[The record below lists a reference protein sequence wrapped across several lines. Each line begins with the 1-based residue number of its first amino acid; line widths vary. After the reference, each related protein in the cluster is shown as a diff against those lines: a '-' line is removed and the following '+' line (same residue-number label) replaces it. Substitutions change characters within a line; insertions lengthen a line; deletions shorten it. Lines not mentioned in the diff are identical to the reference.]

1 MTKIYDIAQAK
12 VSFLS
17 ASCEK
22 RSYGFWLSVWIGP
35 FLLGA
40 VLAFPTGIAGSF
52 DGLPW
57 AGSVETLALSVLLP
71 FLAFMGYRFLF
82 LRWSIIFLF
91 ALLVLKTIMFV
102 GAPASGWQVK
112 VYPDMT
118 LNEVK
123 QNKWDKEMYETV
135 TSGKWV
141 KTYATRWV
149 GKFSGILQSPWTLK
163 TQFPM
168 D

>member
-1 MTKIYDIAQAK
+1 M
-12 VSFLS
+12 
-17 ASCEK
+17 
-22 RSYGFWLSVWIGP
+22 GP
-35 FLLGA
+35 FFLGA
-40 VLAFPTGIAGSF
+40 VLAFPTGISGWF

-123 QNKWDKEMYETV
+123 
-135 TSGKWV
+135 
-141 KTYATRWV
+141 
-149 GKFSGILQSPWTLK
+149 
-163 TQFPM
+163 
-168 D
+168 